1 MKQFFLIILLTF
13 TITNSL
19 SQFSQAESE
28 MMDIVEKNGA
38 SIPASIFLDTSTVKD
53 MQIANSTPWR
63 HIWMDIEDS
72 TKNIMQFYDI
82 RLKFDSKK
90 DALAFHKKYLG
101 LNSEFGNKIK
111 NHGINFDGASKFY
124 VYSGSKEFTKM
135 MDPYGYQIFCILF
148 VVDNYFVKIYLT
160 CKKDHSPSEYQNFV
174 TTAINK
180 INNLK

>member
-1 MKQFFLIILLTF
+1 MKKILIFLFSFSLTC
-13 TITNSL
+13 SW

-38 SIPASIFLDTSTVKD
+38 SIPVSVFLDTNTVKD
-53 MQIANSTPWR
+53 MKIANATPWR

-72 TKNIMQFYDI
+72 SKNIMQFYDI

-135 MDPYGYQIFCILF
+135 MEPYGYQIFCIMY

-160 CKKDHSPSEYQNFV
+160 CKKEYTPSEFQNYV
-174 TTAINK
+174 STSIKK
-180 INNLK
+180 IKDI